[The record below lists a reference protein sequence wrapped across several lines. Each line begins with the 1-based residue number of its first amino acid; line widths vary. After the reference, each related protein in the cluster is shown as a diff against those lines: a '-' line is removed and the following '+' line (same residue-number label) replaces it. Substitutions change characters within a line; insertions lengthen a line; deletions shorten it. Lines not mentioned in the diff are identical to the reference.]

1 MISAM
6 PNELIELFMDLPDWQ
21 KRKALLWLLECQ
33 WSDDIDYDFEL
44 AMQHA
49 KGKLHDGPILED

>member
-1 MISAM
+1 M